1 MNINEP
7 ETIAGV
13 SAELSA
19 MASRLR
25 EIFMQILIATTPG
38 GQTAGTCAYAVL
50 LLKTMIE
57 QYTDYI
63 ALPRG
68 GDGLADGGYF
78 DCTGKGHGHYWLEV
92 RTCVGNFI
100 LDITADQF
108 GEAPVLITDADT
120 CSNYVPGNQALV
132 ESHLAEIAMSLPV

>member
-7 ETIAGV
+7 ETNASV

-25 EIFMQILIATTPG
+25 EIFLQILIATTPG
-38 GQTAGTCAYAVL
+38 GQTVGTCAYSVL

-57 QYTDYI
+57 QFTDYTAI
-63 ALPRG
+63 PRG
-68 GDGLADGGYF
+68 GDGHADGGYF
-78 DCTGKGHGHYWLEV
+78 DSAGTGHGHYWLEV
-92 RTCVGNFI
+92 RTCTGNFI

-108 GEAPVLITDADT
+108 GEAPVLIADADT

-132 ESHLAEIAMSLPV
+132 ESHLAEIALSLPV